1 MTSPRSALV
10 LREADLARGDA
21 ASVAVAVGAYLRQ
34 TEQEKA
40 DHGLT
45 DPIDPDADLPEQY
58 RREVADPAGAY
69 AGCRGF
75 VAQITDIAETP
86 ETPEIA
92 DEIVGVMVLASR
104 DDVIE
109 VKRLWA
115 APAVRGRGIGS
126 ALLNAAVRAAPGGLR
141 LSVWDWRLG
150 AIRLYESLGFV
161 RVASWDARERL
172 VCMERIASR

>member
-58 RREVADPAGAY
+58 RREVADPAEAY
-69 AGCRGF
+69 AGCRVF